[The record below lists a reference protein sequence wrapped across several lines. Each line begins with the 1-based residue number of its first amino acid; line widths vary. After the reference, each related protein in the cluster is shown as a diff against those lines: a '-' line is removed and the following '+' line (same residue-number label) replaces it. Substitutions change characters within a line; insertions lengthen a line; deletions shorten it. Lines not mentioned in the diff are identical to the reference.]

1 MRLAHNNI
9 PAKPRDQL
17 FLGLLA
23 DNNDCKPFVSIVMH
37 KGMSIQ
43 LDALAHPKAMILYS
57 YSGLKIP

>member
-1 MRLAHNNI
+1 
-9 PAKPRDQL
+9 
-17 FLGLLA
+17 
-23 DNNDCKPFVSIVMH
+23 VSIVMH